1 MNNSSLLERRNK
13 ILGNATLFY
22 SAPVHIVRGDGAWL
36 YDENGKKYLDMY
48 NNVPCVGHANSRVAQ
63 ALFEQAN
70 TLNVH
75 SRYLHESIL
84 QYGERLVGHHHAGIQ
99 KVVFSCTGTEA
110 NEVALMM
117 ARLFTGGRGIICS
130 NAAYHGN
137 SAEVRKLSHLEVYRD
152 PTAEIRS
159 FPFPQTYR
167 PIEGDDGVDL
177 ADRYIA
183 ELAKT
188 IDSFKEDGIPFAG
201 LLLCSLLANEG
212 LPDIPDKFMARAA
225 DLVHAAGGVIIAD
238 EVQAGVCRSGEWW
251 GYEKMGFV
259 PDIVSMGKPLG
270 NGMPIAA
277 TAASAEIV
285 DQFRQQTRYF
295 NTFASSPLQAAA
307 GNTVL
312 DILEQDNLKQNA
324 REVGAYMTEHIKS
337 IAANYDFMGDI
348 RDQGLFIGIEWVSN
362 KTTKAADP
370 KAAKHMADLLMQK
383 GVLVSN
389 AGQQGNVLK
398 IRPPLVFNKSDAD
411 YFLNIFTDVLKE
423 NKSTSFPQ

>member
-1 MNNSSLLERRNK
+1 MNKSSLLERRNK

-152 PTAEIRS
+152 PT
-159 FPFPQTYR
+159 
-167 PIEGDDGVDL
+167 
-177 ADRYIA
+177 
-183 ELAKT
+183 
-188 IDSFKEDGIPFAG
+188 G
-201 LLLCSLLANEG
+201 L
-212 LPDIPDKFMARAA
+212 
-225 DLVHAAGGVIIAD
+225 
-238 EVQAGVCRSGEWW
+238 
-251 GYEKMGFV
+251 
-259 PDIVSMGKPLG
+259 
-270 NGMPIAA
+270 
-277 TAASAEIV
+277 
-285 DQFRQQTRYF
+285 
-295 NTFASSPLQAAA
+295 
-307 GNTVL
+307 
-312 DILEQDNLKQNA
+312 
-324 REVGAYMTEHIKS
+324 
-337 IAANYDFMGDI
+337 
-348 RDQGLFIGIEWVSN
+348 
-362 KTTKAADP
+362 
-370 KAAKHMADLLMQK
+370 
-383 GVLVSN
+383 
-389 AGQQGNVLK
+389 
-398 IRPPLVFNKSDAD
+398 
-411 YFLNIFTDVLKE
+411 
-423 NKSTSFPQ
+423 

>member
-159 FPFPQTYR
+159 IPFPQTYR
-167 PIEGDDGVDL
+167 PIEGDDSVDL

-212 LPDIPDKFMARAA
+212 LPDIPDNFMARAA
-225 DLVHAAGGVIIAD
+225 DLVHAAGGVFIAD

-337 IAANYDFMGDI
+337 IAANYDFMGDV
-348 RDQGLFIGIEWVSN
+348 RDQGLFIGIEWVSDSA
-362 KTTKAADP
+362 TKAADP

-411 YFLNIFTDVLKE
+411 YFLNIFTDVL
-423 NKSTSFPQ
+423 NHNDSTSLRQ